1 MGDRSEGE
9 TLPQTGGSERKR
21 RNLTEEPLV
30 TISEASRLLGVSDA
44 TLRQWTDEGRIKA
57 FITPGGHRRYA
68 KADLKKLT
76 SSQTRPLG
84 VRDLVAGLKSTAE
97 EHREIGRA
105 SLDGTTWHGRLPAG
119 SQEQLADQ
127 GRRLL
132 QLIERYIQEPAK
144 REETI
149 ELAREVG
156 CETGTTLA
164 GLGLALTESVE
175 AFMLHR
181 EPIMKATT
189 QLAKQKAP
197 LNRRF
202 VEATVQVH
210 NVVDQALVA
219 LVAAHQQYREEHPE
233 GGIPE

>member
-1 MGDRSEGE
+1 M
-9 TLPQTGGSERKR
+9 
-21 RNLTEEPLV
+21 TEEPLV
-30 TISEASRLLGVSDA
+30 TISEASRILGVSDA
-44 TLRQWTDEGRIKA
+44 TLRQWTDEGRLKA

-84 VRDLVAGLKSTAE
+84 VKDLVAGLKSTAE

-105 SLDGTTWHGRLPAG
+105 SFAGTSWYGRLDAV
-119 SQEQLADQ
+119 SQEQLANQ

-132 QLIERYIQEPAK
+132 QLIERYVQEPAK
-144 REETI
+144 REETVS
-149 ELAREVG
+149 LAREVG
-156 CETGTTLA
+156 NETGTTLA

-181 EPIMKATT
+181 EPIMKAATR
-189 QLAKQKAP
+189 LAKQKAP

-202 VEATVQVH
+202 VEATVLVHQVI
-210 NVVDQALVA
+210 DEALVA
-219 LVAAHQQYREEHPE
+219 LVAAHQRYRDDNADNPGDDPADNPGDNAE